1 YHRKFSVPDNWKDL
15 RVLLH
20 FGAVDWETTVWVNDR
35 VVGTHRGGFTAFS
48 FDITK
53 YLKKGEQELVVSV
66 WDPTDSGDQPRGK
79 QALEPKGIWYTPVTG
94 IWQTVWL
101 EPVGATSIKSLFPV
115 SHIEKSTV
123 TIHTDIDGAK
133 GDEEIN
139 FKVLRENKI
148 ILEKKF
154 QAKADAILE
163 IPSKELWTPDSPVL
177 YQLELELTRNKKLL
191 DRASSYFAIREI
203 AKVKDKQGIQRIS
216 LNDETIFQYGTLDQG
231 WWPDGLLTPPSANAM
246 LYDMQILKSMGFNM
260 LRKHIKAEPS
270 LYYYYAD
277 SLGLMLWQDMVSG
290 FETSGRS
297 SQHVNWDAP
306 SDWKRPPESSK
317 QFEYELKS
325 MIDQLRFFQSIVTWV
340 VFNEGWGQYDTKRIA
355 DWCMNYDTTR
365 IINATSGWT
374 DRNCGDMID
383 AHQYPGPGMEP
394 PVLNPGRISVLGE
407 FGGLGL
413 PVEGHLWDN
422 KLRNWGYRTYT
433 STPELIKEYTK
444 LMHNLYPL
452 KSKGLSA
459 AIYTQTTDVETEV
472 NGLMTYDRKVIKMD
486 PDLLRI
492 LHAPLYGTNC
502 DDIKE
507 LVSDSEIKAQK
518 ILVSKTNPGE
528 GWYLGQSQSVFSEE
542 HAPAVIKKGESAW
555 SSSSFNLDEIP
566 DGLSLKILAY
576 GIVKVYLNGNIVLD
590 KRIIGKRHYEEI
602 NISEFTPYL
611 RKANNIVAIEAV
623 DFEADSQF
631 DYGLYTY

>member
-1 YHRKFSVPDNWKDL
+1 
-15 RVLLH
+15 
-20 FGAVDWETTVWVNDR
+20 
-35 VVGTHRGGFTAFS
+35 
-48 FDITK
+48 
-53 YLKKGEQELVVSV
+53 
-66 WDPTDSGDQPRGK
+66 
-79 QALEPKGIWYTPVTG
+79 
-94 IWQTVWL
+94 
-101 EPVGATSIKSLFPV
+101 
-115 SHIEKSTV
+115 
-123 TIHTDIDGAK
+123 
-133 GDEEIN
+133 
-139 FKVLRENKI
+139 
-148 ILEKKF
+148 
-154 QAKADAILE
+154 
-163 IPSKELWTPDSPVL
+163 
-177 YQLELELTRNKKLL
+177 
-191 DRASSYFAIREI
+191 
-203 AKVKDKQGIQRIS
+203 
-216 LNDETIFQYGTLDQG
+216 
-231 WWPDGLLTPPSANAM
+231 
-246 LYDMQILKSMGFNM
+246 
-260 LRKHIKAEPS
+260 
-270 LYYYYAD
+270 
-277 SLGLMLWQDMVSG
+277 
-290 FETSGRS
+290 
-297 SQHVNWDAP
+297 
-306 SDWKRPPESSK
+306 
-317 QFEYELKS
+317 

-355 DWCMNYDTTR
+355 DWCRNYDSTR

-542 HAPAVIKKGESAW
+542 HAPADIKKGESAW